1 MIIGN
6 SVGPERFEFRA
17 RFNEMKEILRER
29 NDKRHEYYSIGTTS
43 AGGTWTKHRN
53 ASGCCGSFCASQLV
67 TE

>member
-1 MIIGN
+1 
-6 SVGPERFEFRA
+6 
-17 RFNEMKEILRER
+17 MKEILRER